1 MRGEIH
7 GDQLLSF
14 KEFCAFMMTLLQ
26 CVFERCDVDDNGK
39 IESSEM
45 MLLLKCMYGDDY
57 MDDLRTNKEWLAF
70 HISTKT
76 VFNELMSANGMR
88 KLVPFLL

>member
-26 CVFERCDVDDNGK
+26 CVFERVRARHLPALVTTLLD
-39 IESSEM
+39 SSCIALGPVHSM
-45 MLLLKCMYGDDY
+45 W
-57 MDDLRTNKEWLAF
+57 LRNSSFGGHCL
-70 HISTKT
+70 
-76 VFNELMSANGMR
+76 
-88 KLVPFLL
+88 